1 MCRLI
6 VARRKPSDVARNARP
21 TITLT
26 GTRS

>member
-1 MCRLI
+1 LI
-6 VARRKPSDVARNARP
+6 VARRKPSDVTRNARP